1 VVTFNGDGELAGV
14 WVVVLRE
21 RWPPMGMHETD
32 RVRRTA
38 PALQPS
44 GNCPVKEHRACA
56 DIRLRAA
63 RKLWA
68 GSAMNWIG
76 HLC

>member
-1 VVTFNGDGELAGV
+1 MAVGELTGV
-14 WVVVLRE
+14 WAVVLRE
-21 RWPPMGMHETD
+21 RWPPMGMHEPG

-38 PALQPS
+38 LALPS
-44 GNCPVKEHRACA
+44 SGHCPVKEQRAGA

-63 RKLWA
+63 RKPWA

-76 HLC
+76 HWG